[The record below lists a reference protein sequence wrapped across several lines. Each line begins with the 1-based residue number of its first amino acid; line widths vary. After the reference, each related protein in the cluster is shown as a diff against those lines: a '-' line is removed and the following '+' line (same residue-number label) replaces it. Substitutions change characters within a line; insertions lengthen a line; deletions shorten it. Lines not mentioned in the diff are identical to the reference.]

1 MSVTMEFSL
10 IIDAIIAILLVA
22 TIAYAAV
29 LNRKL
34 GVLRDGKA
42 EMEALIA
49 SFSESTERAGSG
61 VESLKREAGR
71 SGEALQNRMEAA
83 RGLVDD
89 LGFLI
94 ETGTKLAERLDG
106 GIGAARARP
115 AAGLAA
121 GRAQAPKFQAARPTV
136 AATKAP
142 AAVRSDSVPGNV
154 AGDKAGD
161 KAVDMAGG
169 SASGPVPDGDPAP
182 DAAATDLSA
191 AESELLK
198 ALQGMR

>member
-1 MSVTMEFSL
+1 MEFSL
-10 IIDAIIAILLVA
+10 IIDALIAVLLVA

-34 GVLRDGKA
+34 GVLRDGKS
-42 EMEALIA
+42 EMEALIV

-71 SGEALQNRMEAA
+71 SGEALQSKVEAA

-94 ETGTKLAERLDG
+94 ETGTRLAERLDG
-106 GIGAARARP
+106 GVGAARAKP
-115 AAGLAA
+115 AAGRDADRVPA
-121 GRAQAPKFQAARPTV
+121 PRAQEPGAQAARP
-136 AATKAP
+136 AAAAAKAEIG
-142 AAVRSDSVPGNV
+142 AASAKSVSGDA
-154 AGDKAGD
+154 AGDA
-161 KAVDMAGG
+161 AGG
-169 SASGPVPDGDPAP
+169 SSGS
-182 DAAATDLSA
+182 DLSE

-198 ALQGMR
+198 TLQGMR

>member
-1 MSVTMEFSL
+1 MEFSL
-10 IIDAIIAILLVA
+10 IIDALIAVLLVA

-34 GVLRDGKA
+34 GVLRDGKS
-42 EMEALIA
+42 EMEALIV

-71 SGEALQNRMEAA
+71 SGEALQSKVEAA

-106 GIGAARARP
+106 GVGAARARP
-115 AAGLAA
+115 AVGLEAE
-121 GRAQAPKFQAARPTV
+121 RAPAPRAPAARPAAAAAAKVNSV
-136 AATKAP
+136 AA
-142 AAVRSDSVPGNV
+142 AAAD
-154 AGDKAGD
+154 
-161 KAVDMAGG
+161 
-169 SASGPVPDGDPAP
+169 
-182 DAAATDLSA
+182 DAADGSSGSDLA
-191 AESELLK
+191 EAESELVK